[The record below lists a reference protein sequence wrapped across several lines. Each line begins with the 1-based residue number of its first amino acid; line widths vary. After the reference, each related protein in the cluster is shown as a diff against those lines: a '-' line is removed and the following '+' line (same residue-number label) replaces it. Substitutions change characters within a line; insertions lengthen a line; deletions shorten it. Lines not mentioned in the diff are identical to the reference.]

1 MVSKFL
7 IAIAGGIAVMAAL
20 VLVPNLNSP
29 PEQELGIEYS
39 RQNLTRLDDGRFV
52 ATSAEDFVIRPDR
65 SAVYRNITGGAE
77 PVQFTVSGA
86 EMDSLQGLVLSTG
99 FMDIPGEDY
108 PQKQGLANLT
118 KYSLKLSSGDSAK
131 TITWVDLEASQGS
144 VPAIVRNIGQQ
155 LDAIIERRA

>member
-7 IAIAGGIAVMAAL
+7 IAIAGGVAVMAAL

-77 PVQFTVSGA
+77 PVQFTISTA
-86 EMDSLQGLVLSTG
+86 EMDSLKGLVLSTG
-99 FMDIPGEDY
+99 FMEVPGEEY
-108 PQKQGLANLT
+108 SQKQGLANLT
-118 KYSLKLSSGDSAK
+118 KYSLKLSSSGSSK

-144 VPAIVRNIGQQ
+144 VPAIVRNIGEQ

>member
-7 IAIAGGIAVMAAL
+7 IAIAGGVAVMAAL

-77 PVQFTVSGA
+77 PVQFTISTT
-86 EMDSLQGLVLSTG
+86 EMDSLKGLVLSTG
-99 FMDIPGEDY
+99 FMEVPGEEY
-108 PQKQGLANLT
+108 SQKQGLANLT
-118 KYSLKLSSGDSAK
+118 KYSLKLSSSGSSK

-144 VPAIVRNIGQQ
+144 VPAIVRNIGEQ

>member
-7 IAIAGGIAVMAAL
+7 IAIAGGVAVMAAL

-77 PVQFTVSGA
+77 QVQFTISTT
-86 EMDSLQGLVLSTG
+86 EMDSLKGLVLSTG
-99 FMDIPGEDY
+99 FMEVPGEEY
-108 PQKQGLANLT
+108 SQKQGLANLT
-118 KYSLKLSSGDSAK
+118 KYSLKLSSSGSSK

-144 VPAIVRNIGQQ
+144 VPAIVRNIGEQ